1 MENRLESARLKQY
14 IAQGAMVKVYLQN
27 GYLMIGTIKDF
38 DGLVIEIETNGAEK
52 MVYKRF
58 ISTIEPCKD

>member
-14 IAQGAMVKVYLQN
+14 IAQGTLVKVYLQN
-27 GYLMIGTIKDF
+27 GYLLIGTIKDF